1 MMDLIKELDN
11 LGEDKDQI
19 IATELLVTAKSAVR
33 TYAVALTET
42 ASPEVRDVLK
52 RQLKQAI
59 DHHANIADY
68 MINNNMYHAYDVD
81 KQLEL
86 DKQKVK
92 TAKKLVKDE

>member
-1 MMDLIKELDN
+1 MDLIKELDKS
-11 LGEDKDQI
+11 GENKDQI
-19 IATELLVTAKSAVR
+19 IATELLVTAKAAVR

-59 DHHANIADY
+59 DQHGRIADY
-68 MINNNMYHAYDVD
+68 MMENNMYYAHDVD

-86 DKQKVK
+86 DKKKVK
-92 TAKKLVKDE
+92 TAKKLVKDK